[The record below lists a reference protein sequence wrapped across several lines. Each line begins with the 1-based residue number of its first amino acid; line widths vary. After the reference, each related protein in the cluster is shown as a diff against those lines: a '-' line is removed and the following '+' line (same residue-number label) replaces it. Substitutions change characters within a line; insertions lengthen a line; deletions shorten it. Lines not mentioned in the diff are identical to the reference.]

1 MFENGAGFGRLQQSA
16 IKTNISGFMINLFER
31 FASRLYK
38 SAVAW
43 SLVFAVVRSCGN
55 LLVLPLMLHKLPQE
69 HLGFWY
75 VFLSLAGL
83 SALVDMGFFPTM
95 SRVTA
100 YLWVGAKQIDKL
112 GVTPV
117 QEAAGSSL
125 IPNFQLLA
133 DLVKTMRLYY
143 LGLGILITL
152 VLGIFGTHWIVQK
165 AQHLAGARTVLGAW
179 LLFLPAI
186 FVNIA
191 SGMWH
196 PLLSGINQVRL
207 NQQILVWSLIA
218 NYVISFVGL
227 LTGFGLFAPVAGY
240 LAMGLLS
247 RAAAQAKF
255 HEFSKAHIYAKEA
268 RWSRVLLANLWP
280 TAWRTG
286 LVSVGLYGT
295 LNFNTLICTAYLGV
309 KTAASFG
316 LSQQLAFAATSI
328 ASGFFLVKI
337 PLIAQLRARG
347 RTHEIASIVFPRL
360 RWFWAVYIGLS
371 AAAIIFGEPILRD
384 ILHSKTPLLST
395 SLLVGLFT
403 VIGLEAHH
411 AVFREI
417 TLTSHW
423 NPFAKPVMIAAILIL
438 LLSLFLVQWIGL
450 WGLILAPGIVQL
462 CFNNWWTVLVGLRS
476 MESSI
481 TDYGSGLL
489 GLSRSSSSVR
499 SDGL

>member
-1 MFENGAGFGRLQQSA
+1 MIRTFR
-16 IKTNISGFMINLFER
+16 NIIQRTYS
-31 FASRLYK
+31 

-43 SLVFAVVRSCGN
+43 TLVFAAVRSCGN
-55 LLVLPLMLHKLPQE
+55 LLVLPLMLHKLPRE
-69 HLGFWY
+69 DLGFWY

-83 SALVDMGFFPTM
+83 SSLVDMGFFPTM

-117 QEAAGSSL
+117 QEQAGLGST
-125 IPNFQLLA
+125 PNFQLLA
-133 DLVKTMRLYY
+133 DLVKTMRIYY

-152 VLGIFGTHWIVQK
+152 VLGFFGTHWIALK
-165 AQHLAGARTVLGAW
+165 AGNLADTRTILGAW
-179 LLFLPAI
+179 FLFLPAI
-186 FVNIA
+186 FVNIV

-207 NQQILVWSLIA
+207 NQQILVLSLVA
-218 NYVISFVGL
+218 NYVVSFSGL
-227 LTGFGLFAPVAGY
+227 LIGLGLFAPVAGY
-240 LAMGLLS
+240 LVMGLLS
-247 RAAAQAKF
+247 RSAAQMKF
-255 HEFSKAHIYAKEA
+255 RQFSEAHIYAKEA
-268 RWSRVLLANLWP
+268 RWSRGLLANLWP

-347 RTHEIASIVFPRL
+347 RTDEISRIVFPRM
-360 RWFWAVYIGLS
+360 RWFWAVYVGLS
-371 AAAIIFGEPILRD
+371 AAAIIFGQPILRD

-395 SLLVGLFT
+395 SLLIGLFT
-403 VIGLEAHH
+403 VVGLEAHH

-417 TLTSHW
+417 TLTSNR
-423 NPFAKPVMIAAILIL
+423 NPFAKPVIMAAILIV
-438 LLSLFLVQWIGL
+438 LLSLVLVQWIGL
-450 WGLILAPGIVQL
+450 WGLILAPGVVQL
-462 CFNNWWTVLVGLRS
+462 CFNNWWTLLVGLRS
-476 MESSI
+476 ME
-481 TDYGSGLL
+481 T
-489 GLSRSSSSVR
+489 SVR
-499 SDGL
+499 DYIYGLMGLRQSSDP

>member
-1 MFENGAGFGRLQQSA
+1 MLRNFIRRTYS
-16 IKTNISGFMINLFER
+16 
-31 FASRLYK
+31 

-83 SALVDMGFFPTM
+83 STLVDMGFFPTM

-117 QEAAGSSL
+117 QKEAGSSAT
-125 IPNFQLLA
+125 PNFQLLA
-133 DLVKTMRLYY
+133 DLVKTMRFYY

-152 VLGIFGTHWIVQK
+152 VLAIFGTHWIAQK
-165 AQHLAGARTVLGAW
+165 AEHLAGTRSVLGAW
-179 LLFLPAI
+179 FLFLPAI

-207 NQQILVWSLIA
+207 NLQILIWSLIA
-218 NYVISFVGL
+218 NYLISFAGL
-227 LTGFGLFAPVAGY
+227 LIGLGLFAPVAGY
-240 LAMGLLS
+240 LAMGLIS
-247 RAAAQAKF
+247 RTAARSKF
-255 HEFSKAHIYAKEA
+255 RHFSQAHIYASHA
-268 RWSRVLLANLWP
+268 RWSRELLARLWP

-316 LSQQLAFAATSI
+316 LSQQLAFAAMSI

-337 PLIAQLRARG
+337 PLIAQLRASG
-347 RTHEIASIVFPRL
+347 KVDEISRIIFPRM
-360 RWFWAVYIGLS
+360 RWFWAVYIGLA
-371 AAAIIFGEPILRD
+371 AAAIIVGEPVLRD
-384 ILHSKTPLLST
+384 VLHSQTPLLST
-395 SLLVGLFT
+395 SLLIGLFAVVGLE
-403 VIGLEAHH
+403 GHH

-417 TLTSHW
+417 TLTSHC
-423 NPFAKPVMIAAILIL
+423 NPFAAPVIIAAIFIV
-438 LLSLFLVQWIGL
+438 LLSLILVRWFGL
-450 WGLILAPGIVQL
+450 WGLIVAPGIVQL

-476 MESSI
+476 MEKSVR
-481 TDYGSGLL
+481 DYIYGLV
-489 GLSRSSSSVR
+489 GIRRSSS
-499 SDGL
+499 G